1 MTIRS
6 KIGVVSCSGECC
18 SLGTVSRTATRKVL
32 EDLKARE
39 TVTIC
44 LPLFLA
50 GDAGERNFAR
60 EFPTVAV
67 DGCHKL
73 CATKAIE
80 MYSGTPAVTV
90 NVKELLDEWA
100 VEPPVSR
107 RELTGKDM
115 EIVARVAQ
123 EISQHIDVIKE
134 GLDGEILYKNGL
146 GRRS

>member
-1 MTIRS
+1 MKIKP

-18 SLGTVSRTATRKVL
+18 SLGTVSRTATRKIL
-32 EDLKARE
+32 EDLKPRE

-80 MYSGTPAVTV
+80 MYSGKTAFTM
-90 NVKELLDEWA
+90 NVKALLNEWA

-115 EIVARVAQ
+115 EIVVRVAQ
-123 EISQHIDVIKE
+123 EISHHIDVIKD
-134 GLDGEILYKNGL
+134 GLDGKILYKNGL
-146 GRRS
+146 GWRS

>member
-1 MTIRS
+1 MTIKP

-32 EDLKARE
+32 EDLKPKE

-67 DGCHKL
+67 DGCQKL
-73 CATKAIE
+73 CAKKAIE
-80 MYSGTPAVTV
+80 KYSGKTFSTI
-90 NVKELLDEWA
+90 NVEALLDEWEL
-100 VEPPVSR
+100 EPPVSR
-107 RELTGKDM
+107 RELTVKDI
-115 EIVARVAQ
+115 EVVARVAKK
-123 EISQHIDVIKE
+123 ISRQIDRLKDE
-134 GLDGEILYKNGL
+134 FDD
-146 GRRS
+146 

>member
-1 MTIRS
+1 LTIKP

-32 EDLKARE
+32 EDLKPKE

-67 DGCHKL
+67 DGCQKL
-73 CATKAIE
+73 CAKKAIE
-80 MYSGTPAVTV
+80 KYSGKTFSTI
-90 NVKELLDEWA
+90 NVEALLDEWEL
-100 VEPPVSR
+100 EPPVSR
-107 RELTGKDM
+107 RELTVKDI
-115 EIVARVAQ
+115 EVVARVAKK
-123 EISQHIDVIKE
+123 ISRQIDRLKDE
-134 GLDGEILYKNGL
+134 FDE
-146 GRRS
+146 

>member
-1 MTIRS
+1 LTIKP

-32 EDLKARE
+32 EDLKPKE

-67 DGCHKL
+67 DGCQKL
-73 CATKAIE
+73 CAKKAIE
-80 MYSGTPAVTV
+80 KYSGKTFSTI
-90 NVKELLDEWA
+90 NVEALLDEWEL
-100 VEPPVSR
+100 EPPVSR
-107 RELTGKDM
+107 RELTVKDI
-115 EIVARVAQ
+115 EVVARVAKK
-123 EISQHIDVIKE
+123 ISRQIDRLKDE
-134 GLDGEILYKNGL
+134 FDD
-146 GRRS
+146 

>member
-1 MTIRS
+1 MTIKP

-32 EDLKARE
+32 EDLKPKE

-67 DGCHKL
+67 DGCQKL
-73 CATKAIE
+73 CAKKAIE
-80 MYSGTPAVTV
+80 KYSGKTFSTI
-90 NVKELLDEWA
+90 NVEALLDEWEL
-100 VEPPVSR
+100 EPPVSR
-107 RELTGKDM
+107 RELTVKDI
-115 EIVARVAQ
+115 EVVARVAK
-123 EISQHIDVIKE
+123 EISRQIDRLKDE
-134 GLDGEILYKNGL
+134 FDD
-146 GRRS
+146 

>member
-1 MTIRS
+1 LTIKP

-32 EDLKARE
+32 EDLKPKE

-67 DGCHKL
+67 DGCQKL
-73 CATKAIE
+73 CAKKAIE
-80 MYSGTPAVTV
+80 KYSGKTFSTI
-90 NVKELLDEWA
+90 NVEALLDEWEL
-100 VEPPVSR
+100 EPPVSR
-107 RELTGKDM
+107 RELTVK
-115 EIVARVAQ
+115 ELEVVARVAKK
-123 EISQHIDVIKE
+123 ISRQIDRLKDE
-134 GLDGEILYKNGL
+134 FDD
-146 GRRS
+146 

>member
-1 MTIRS
+1 MKIKP

-18 SLGTVSRTATRKVL
+18 SLGTVSRTATRKIL
-32 EDLKARE
+32 EDLKPRE
-39 TVTIC
+39 
-44 LPLFLA
+44 
-50 GDAGERNFAR
+50 AR

-80 MYSGTPAVTV
+80 MYSGKTAFTM
-90 NVKELLDEWA
+90 NVKALLNEWA

-115 EIVARVAQ
+115 EIVVRVAQ
-123 EISQHIDVIKE
+123 EISHHIDVIKD
-134 GLDGEILYKNGL
+134 GLDGKILHKNGL
-146 GRRS
+146 GWRS